1 MNPRHG
7 RHKSIAFLS
16 RQSARNCRLKEK
28 ITPSLWNIREKNIW
42 ILLVKI
48 DLLRSIHLVKSKKI
62 PNNVRTTNQCVS
74 RCPLIRLFV
83 FGCGL
88 VLGFFFW
95 GGGLF
100 FCWSLGF
107 VPAFFPAQM
116 PTRCGV
122 LWWCGVIVVVWCYC
136 GGVFVVFLWWCG
148 GVLWWCF
155 VVVFLWWCFCAGVF
169 VLVFLCW
176 CFCAGVFVLV
186 FVWWCLCGGVFVV
199 VFLWCGWVVFL
210 WWCFCGGVCV
220 VMFLWWCGW
229 VVFLWW
235 CLCGGVSFQN
245 SQLKDLRLRS
255 QNFVPKDWRL
265 RSYLRIWAVSGP
277 KSLSMKHWDV
287 NFKSLSM

>member
-1 MNPRHG
+1 MRVALSADPAVRFWVRTCFG
-7 RHKSIAFLS
+7 IFFLGGGAFFLLVFGLCACFLS
-16 RQSARNCRLKEK
+16 SSDAH
-28 ITPSLWNIREKNIW
+28 T
-42 ILLVKI
+42 V
-48 DLLRSIHLVKSKKI
+48 
-62 PNNVRTTNQCVS
+62 
-74 RCPLIRLFV
+74 
-83 FGCGL
+83 
-88 VLGFFFW
+88 
-95 GGGLF
+95 
-100 FCWSLGF
+100 
-107 VPAFFPAQM
+107 
-116 PTRCGV
+116 
-122 LWWCGVIVVVWCYC
+122 WCVVVVRCYC
-136 GGVFVVFLWWCG
+136 GGVVLLWWCFCGGVVVFCG

-155 VVVFLWWCFCAGVF
+155 CAGVFVLVFLCWCFCAGVF

-277 KSLSMKHWDV
+277 KSLSMKH
-287 NFKSLSM
+287 